1 MCSSGPA
8 VPNDRYADHN
18 GTALQADA
26 IAARCGSLL
35 GAATARVLKHLDR
48 DVVALDKVLGAGFR
62 HH

>member
-1 MCSSGPA
+1 M
-8 VPNDRYADHN
+8 PNDRYADHN